1 MQINIKRAVF
11 AGVLGTVAMTIVA
24 TFGAPMMGLP
34 KMDIPGML
42 ASHMGGAT
50 LLGWIAHFM
59 VGTLLAL
66 GYALVQWRLPGPA
79 ILRGALYGLAPWL
92 MAQVVVMPMMGMGLF
107 SGAAAL
113 AFGSLIGHLVYGAIV
128 GAVYSSTKESCR
140 SCVAS

>member
-1 MQINIKRAVF
+1 MQINIKKAVF

-24 TFGAPMMGLP
+24 TSGAPMMGLP

-42 ASHMGGAT
+42 AGQMGGAT
-50 LLGWIAHFM
+50 LLGWMAHFM
-59 VGTLLAL
+59 VGTILAL
-66 GYALVQWRLPGPA
+66 GYALVQGRLPGPA

-107 SGAAAL
+107 SGAFAP